1 MQPLFELPEYRS
13 HKTVRA
19 AKIKDIGELNPG
31 NMTRNLALE
40 VNGKTEV
47 MMYVPEDI
55 IKKHDPVAG
64 WYIVLYKDG
73 YASFSPAE
81 AFEEGYTVIK

>member
-1 MQPLFELPEYRS
+1 MTPPFELPEYRS

-19 AKIKDIGELNPG
+19 AKIKAIGELNPG

-47 MMYVPEDI
+47 MNVPEDI
-55 IKKHDPVAG
+55 IKKHDPVEG
-64 WYIVLYKDG
+64 WYIVLHENK
-73 YASFSPAE
+73 ATFSPAE